1 MKRIYLLMVVALIFA
16 CGTQEKPQTTEAVE
30 LGVKALADST
40 EQYVGETVELT
51 GTVVHVCRHGGKRL
65 FMIGDEP
72 QPRFKV
78 TAGAEVGAFDL
89 ELEGSKVM
97 VTGVVN
103 VDRIDEA
110 FLDRREAELESGT
123 KEEVEHQAHREQVGE
138 AEMSETE
145 ETRAQLKAMR
155 KQLEES
161 GKEQLSFY
169 SVEAESL
176 EKL

>member
-1 MKRIYLLMVVALIFA
+1 MKRIYLLLMLAMVFA
-16 CGTQEKPQTTEAVE
+16 CGTREKPQTTQAVE
-30 LGVKALADST
+30 VGVKALDENA
-40 EQYVGETVELT
+40 EEYVGETVELT

-78 TAGAEVGAFDL
+78 TAGPEVGSFDL
-89 ELEGSKVM
+89 KLEGSTVK

-110 FLDRREAELESGT
+110 FLDRRKAELESGT

-138 AEMSETE
+138 AEMSEAE
-145 ETRAQLKAMR
+145 ETKAQLEAMR
-155 KQLEES
+155 KQLKES

-169 SVEAESL
+169 SIEAQSIETL
-176 EKL
+176 

>member
-1 MKRIYLLMVVALIFA
+1 M
-16 CGTQEKPQTTEAVE
+16 G
-30 LGVKALADST
+30 
-40 EQYVGETVELT
+40 LT

-65 FMIGDEP
+65 FMIGDESE
-72 QPRFKV
+72 PRFKV
-78 TAGAEVGAFDL
+78 TAGTDVGTFDL
-89 ELEGSKVM
+89 ELEGSKVK
-97 VTGVVN
+97 VRGVVN

-123 KEEVEHQAHREQVGE
+123 KEKVEHQAHHEQVGE

-145 ETRAQLKAMR
+145 ESKARLKAMR

-169 SVEAESL
+169 SVEATSL